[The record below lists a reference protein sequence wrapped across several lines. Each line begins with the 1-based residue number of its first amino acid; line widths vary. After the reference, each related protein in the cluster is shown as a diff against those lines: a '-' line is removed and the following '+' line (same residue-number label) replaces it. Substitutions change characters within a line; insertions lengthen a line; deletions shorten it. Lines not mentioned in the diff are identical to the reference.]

1 MIKIKNIY
9 DFPYLW
15 KIRFSTNISFSYLGT
30 TSFYNFLTREYDPI
44 NAPQYKIN
52 GTLTYMPELGF
63 NWNIGMR
70 IIPEFEWAS
79 GVHYGKINAYN
90 VFDAALGYNF
100 NKSYGLL
107 LNVNNLT
114 NNLHNEIIG
123 GPDLG
128 RHLTLK
134 LTARF

>member
-1 MIKIKNIY
+1 
-9 DFPYLW
+9 
-15 KIRFSTNISFSYLGT
+15 
-30 TSFYNFLTREYDPI
+30 
-44 NAPQYKIN
+44 
-52 GTLTYMPELGF
+52 
-63 NWNIGMR
+63 MR

-90 VFDAALGYNF
+90 VFDVALGYNF